1 MGGKMERHSTSGQ
14 LFSMGYVPTSF
25 LQWNHLLGSWGDFGA
40 QVTERGCCQKYLDAV
55 LISVPRTLGFYP
67 EVANSHG
74 RFLNK

>member
-1 MGGKMERHSTSGQ
+1 MERHSTSGQ
-14 LFSMGYVPTSF
+14 PFSMGYVPTSY
-25 LQWNHLLGSWGDFGA
+25 LQWNHLLGYWGGFWSPGYRKRMLPK
-40 QVTERGCCQKYLDAV
+40 VYSELDAV